1 MVARLFNCRATKLG
15 QLLLSAVSM
24 FDRLIQSIPILLLL
38 TTTTMAQV
46 RRETGPS
53 LQERARDFEPL
64 IIESA
69 KRYGIDPR
77 ILLTVCF
84 IESRFRINAVS
95 PKGALGPMQFMP
107 ETAQRYGL
115 RNPHDAKSSIDA
127 AAHYLRD
134 LLRKFG
140 GRVDLALAAYNAG
153 EGTVESFQTG
163 RPLVL
168 ASGKIINRQRLITGG
183 VPPYPE
189 TQQYVRSAI
198 AILSSTR
205 FTNATSDLLSRRSG
219 SALRFSDR
227 NRSPNSPDDGH
238 RSASVR
244 NQKSCSSFIEVEW

>member
-1 MVARLFNCRATKLG
+1 
-15 QLLLSAVSM
+15 M
-24 FDRLIQSIPILLLL
+24 FRRLIQSISILLLL

-64 IIESA
+64 ILESA

-84 IESRFRINAVS
+84 IESRFRLNAVS

-140 GRVDLALAAYNAG
+140 GRLDLALAAYNAG

-168 ASGKIINRQRLITGG
+168 ASGKIINRQRVITGG

-189 TQQYVRSAI
+189 TQQYVKSAI
-198 AILSSTR
+198 AFLSNIR
-205 FTNATSDLLSRRSG
+205 FASPTGDLSPRCSASVLRS
-219 SALRFSDR
+219 ADR
-227 NRSPNSPDDGH
+227 NRSLNSATDSR
-238 RSASVR
+238 RSSSIL
-244 NQKSCSSFIEVEW
+244 NQKSGSSFIEVEW

>member
-1 MVARLFNCRATKLG
+1 MVAPLFNCRATKLA
-15 QLLLSAVSM
+15 QMLQSAVTM
-24 FDRLIQSIPILLLL
+24 FRRLIQSISILLLL
-38 TTTTMAQV
+38 TTTAIAQV

-64 IIESA
+64 IFESA

-84 IESRFRINAVS
+84 IESRFRLNAVS

-140 GRVDLALAAYNAG
+140 GRLDLALAAYNAG

-168 ASGKIINRQRLITGG
+168 ASGKIINRRKVITGG

-189 TQQYVRSAI
+189 TQQYVKSAI
-198 AILSSTR
+198 AFLTNTLFANPTGDLSLQGS
-205 FTNATSDLLSRRSG
+205 A
-219 SALRFSDR
+219 SALRSSDR
-227 NRSPNSPDDGH
+227 NRSLNAATDSR
-238 RSASVR
+238 RSSSIL
-244 NQKSCSSFIEVEW
+244 NQKSGSSFIEVEW

>member
-1 MVARLFNCRATKLG
+1 MVARLFNCRATKLA
-15 QLLLSAVSM
+15 QLLQSAVAM
-24 FDRLIQSIPILLLL
+24 FHRLVLSIPIMLLL
-38 TTTTMAQV
+38 TTTAMAQL
-46 RRETGPS
+46 RQETGPS
-53 LQERARDFEPL
+53 LQQRAREFEPL

-77 ILLTVCF
+77 ILQTVCF
-84 IESRFRINAVS
+84 IESRYRLNAVS

-115 RNPHDAKSSIDA
+115 RNPHDAKASIDA

-153 EGTVESFQTG
+153 EGTIESFQTG

-168 ASGKIINRQRLITGG
+168 ASGKIINRLRLITGG
-183 VPPYPE
+183 VPPYRE
-189 TQQYVRSAI
+189 TQQYVKSAI
-198 AILSSTR
+198 AILSRTR
-205 FTNATSDLLSRRSG
+205 LTYATADIAPRDRG

-227 NRSPNSPDDGH
+227 NRSPNSPEDGR

-244 NQKSCSSFIEVEW
+244 NQKSGSSFIDVEW

>member
-1 MVARLFNCRATKLG
+1 MGARLFNCRATKLA
-15 QLLLSAVSM
+15 QMLQSAVAM
-24 FDRLIQSIPILLLL
+24 IRRLIQSISILLLL
-38 TTTTMAQV
+38 TTSTMAQV

-69 KRYGIDPR
+69 NRYGIDPR
-77 ILLTVCF
+77 ILRTVCF
-84 IESRFRINAVS
+84 IESRFRVNAVS

-127 AAHYLRD
+127 AARYLRD

-140 GRVDLALAAYNAG
+140 GRLDLALAAYNAG

-189 TQQYVRSAI
+189 TQQYVKSAI
-198 AILSSTR
+198 AFLTNTR
-205 FTNATSDLLSRRSG
+205 FTNATGELSPRG
-219 SALRFSDR
+219 SASVLRSSDR
-227 NRSPNSPDDGH
+227 NRSQISPNDS
-238 RSASVR
+238 RRASSIL
-244 NQKSCSSFIEVEW
+244 NQKSGSSFIEVEW

>member
-1 MVARLFNCRATKLG
+1 MVARLFNCRATKLA
-15 QLLLSAVSM
+15 QMLQSAVTM

-38 TTTTMAQV
+38 TTTTMAQL
-46 RRETGPS
+46 RREAGLS
-53 LQERARDFEPL
+53 LQERARELEPL

-77 ILLTVCF
+77 ILQAVCF
-84 IESRFRINAVS
+84 IESRYRLNAIS

-115 RNPHDAKSSIDA
+115 TNPHNAKASIDA

-153 EGTVESFQTG
+153 EGTVQSFQTG

-168 ASGKIINRQRLITGG
+168 VSGKIINRQRLITGG

-198 AILSSTR
+198 ALLTNTR
-205 FTNATSDLLSRRSG
+205 FTNATGDLSSRPSG
-219 SALRFSDR
+219 SARRFSDR
-227 NRSPNSPDDGH
+227 NRSLNSAKESR
-238 RSASVR
+238 RSASAR
-244 NQKSCSSFIEVEW
+244 NQKSGSSFIEVEW

>member
-1 MVARLFNCRATKLG
+1 MVARLFNCRATKLA
-15 QLLLSAVSM
+15 QMLQSAVAM
-24 FDRLIQSIPILLLL
+24 FHRLVYSIPILLLL
-38 TTTTMAQV
+38 TTTTMAQL
-46 RRETGPS
+46 RREAGPS
-53 LQERARDFEPL
+53 LQERAREFEPL

-69 KRYGIDPR
+69 QRYGIDPR
-77 ILLTVCF
+77 ILQTVCF
-84 IESRFRINAVS
+84 IESRYRLNAIS

-115 RNPHDAKSSIDA
+115 WNPHDAKASIDA

-153 EGTVESFQTG
+153 EGTVQSFQTG

-168 ASGKIINRQRLITGG
+168 ASGKTINGQRLITGG

-198 AILSSTR
+198 AILTSTR
-205 FTNATSDLLSRRSG
+205 LTNATGDLALRDSG
-219 SALRFSDR
+219 SVLRFSDR
-227 NRSPNSPDDGH
+227 NRALNSAKESR
-238 RSASVR
+238 RSASAR
-244 NQKSCSSFIEVEW
+244 NQKSGSSFIEVEW

>member
-1 MVARLFNCRATKLG
+1 MVARLFNCRAMKLA
-15 QLLLSAVSM
+15 QMLQSAVTM
-24 FDRLIQSIPILLLL
+24 FHRLVLSIPILLLL

-46 RRETGPS
+46 RRESGPS
-53 LQERARDFEPL
+53 LQERAHDFEPL

-84 IESRFRINAVS
+84 IESRYRLNAVS

-134 LLRKFG
+134 LLVKFG

-153 EGTVESFQTG
+153 EGTVKSFQSG

-168 ASGKIINRQRLITGG
+168 ASGKIVNRQRLVTGG

-189 TQQYVRSAI
+189 TRQYVKSAI
-198 AILSSTR
+198 AFLTNTR
-205 FTNATSDLLSRRSG
+205 FSNATFDLSPRDSRSV
-219 SALRFSDR
+219 LRFSDG
-227 NRSPNSPDDGH
+227 NRSLNSAEASR
-238 RSASVR
+238 RSASVL
-244 NQKSCSSFIEVEW
+244 NQKSGSSFIEVEW

>member
-1 MVARLFNCRATKLG
+1 M
-15 QLLLSAVSM
+15 SS
-24 FDRLIQSIPILLLL
+24 RLIQSISILLVL
-38 TTTTMAQV
+38 TTTTMAQL
-46 RRETGPS
+46 RRDAGPS
-53 LQERARDFEPL
+53 LQDRARELEPL
-64 IIESA
+64 MIESA
-69 KRYGIDPR
+69 QRYGIDPR
-77 ILLTVCF
+77 ILQTVCF
-84 IESRFRINAVS
+84 IESRYRLNAIS

-115 RNPHDAKSSIDA
+115 RNPHDAKASIDA
-127 AAHYLRD
+127 AARYLRD

-153 EGTVESFQTG
+153 EGTVESFQSG

-205 FTNATSDLLSRRSG
+205 LTNPTGDLLSRRSG
-219 SALRFSDR
+219 SALRFSDG
-227 NRSPNSPDDGH
+227 NRSLNSAEDSR

-244 NQKSCSSFIEVEW
+244 NQKSGSSFIEVEW

>member
-1 MVARLFNCRATKLG
+1 MVARLFNCRATKLA
-15 QLLLSAVSM
+15 QMLQSAVAM
-24 FDRLIQSIPILLLL
+24 FHRLIQSFPILLLL
-38 TTTTMAQV
+38 TTTTMAQL
-46 RRETGPS
+46 RDQAGPS
-53 LQERARDFEPL
+53 LQDRARELEPL
-64 IIESA
+64 MIESA

-77 ILLTVCF
+77 ILQTVCY
-84 IESRFRINAVS
+84 IESRYRLNAIS

-115 RNPHDAKSSIDA
+115 GNPHDAKSSIDA

-205 FTNATSDLLSRRSG
+205 LTNATVDLLSRRSG
-219 SALRFSDR
+219 SALRVSDR
-227 NRSPNSPDDGH
+227 NRSPNSPDDGR

-244 NQKSCSSFIEVEW
+244 NQKSGSSFIEVEW

>member
-1 MVARLFNCRATKLG
+1 
-15 QLLLSAVSM
+15 M
-24 FDRLIQSIPILLLL
+24 FRRLIQSISILLLL
-38 TTTTMAQV
+38 TITTMAQV

-84 IESRFRINAVS
+84 IESRFRLNAVS

-115 RNPHDAKSSIDA
+115 KNPHDAKSSIDA
-127 AAHYLRD
+127 GARYLRD

-140 GRVDLALAAYNAG
+140 GRLDLALAAYNAG

-168 ASGKIINRQRLITGG
+168 ASGKIINRQRRITGG

-189 TQQYVRSAI
+189 TQQYVKSAI
-198 AILSSTR
+198 AFLTNTR
-205 FTNATSDLLSRRSG
+205 FTNPTGALSPRG
-219 SALRFSDR
+219 SASVLRSSGR
-227 NRSPNSPDDGH
+227 NRSLNSANDSRH
-238 RSASVR
+238 SFSVL
-244 NQKSCSSFIEVEW
+244 NKKSGSSFIEVEW